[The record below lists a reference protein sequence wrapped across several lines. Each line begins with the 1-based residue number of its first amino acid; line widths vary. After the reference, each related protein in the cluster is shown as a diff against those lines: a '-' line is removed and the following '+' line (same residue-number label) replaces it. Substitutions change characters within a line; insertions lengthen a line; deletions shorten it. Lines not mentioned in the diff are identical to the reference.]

1 MKPCDTCEAMGYIL
15 KRCDI
20 YIYIYYDHLNSVTF
34 VFNGLILGDLLLG
47 VKVVMDNLPVLQ
59 CKNQTFSLLVYCRE
73 KGKLV

>member
-1 MKPCDTCEAMGYIL
+1 M
-15 KRCDI
+15 
-20 YIYIYYDHLNSVTF
+20 TF